1 MSEDK
6 YKIISSYEMKSIIDS
21 QKDDSLKVWSKFPH
35 LDQYID
41 GFVPGELITISGATK
56 SGKTLFAVSLT
67 KNFVEQNFIPLWFS
81 FEVAPKYFLRLF
93 PELPLF
99 YLPKNLKMG
108 ALDWVLFKIREGL
121 RKYNTRIIFIDHLH
135 YLFDMARVKNPSIEI
150 GQVIRRLKLF
160 AVNNDLIIFLMA
172 HTTKG
177 ASNEEKGLSYEA
189 IRDSSLVAQESD
201 SVFMIRRNKK
211 EPDSNKAKLRIEFHR
226 RTGVLEKIVELVK
239 KDGYLVEVDYEDDSR
254 LEELY

>member
-21 QKDDSLKVWSKFPH
+21 RKDDDLKVWSKFPR

-121 RKYNTRIIFIDHLH
+121 REYNTRIIFIDHLP
-135 YLFDMARVKNPSIEI
+135 YIFDIARVKQPSIKTC
-150 GQVIRRLKLF
+150 Q
-160 AVNNDLIIFLMA
+160 IFI
-172 HTTKG
+172 
-177 ASNEEKGLSYEA
+177 N
-189 IRDSSLVAQESD
+189 
-201 SVFMIRRNKK
+201 
-211 EPDSNKAKLRIEFHR
+211 
-226 RTGVLEKIVELVK
+226 
-239 KDGYLVEVDYEDDSR
+239 
-254 LEELY
+254 